1 MRGSK
6 KGSSHISDDI
16 LYAMRLVLD
25 TDVIVSAMRSPSG
38 ASVTLLLSALEG
50 KVCLFA
56 NVPLVIECEAAGSH
70 AEPLFLGQGR
80 GVQHESIRRMAVSE
94 KLAVMRM
101 AAFF

>member
-38 ASVTLLLSALEG
+38 ASATLLLSVLGG

-56 NVPLVIECEAAGSH
+56 NFPLVIECEATCSH
-70 AEPLFLGQGR
+70 AEPLFLG
-80 GVQHESIRRMAVSE
+80 
-94 KLAVMRM
+94 
-101 AAFF
+101 